1 MVLGRARGEGL
12 DPRGV
17 TERRGDTRR
26 GEAADRK
33 LGMRNPPT
41 RQAVREEAAGEE
53 PAGGTTADAPCGAPG
68 TGGWPTTRACD
79 RTTPASSS
87 NCVSLRTSFAAGR
100 TFNGGTGARPL

>member
-1 MVLGRARGEGL
+1 VSLRRARGEA
-12 DPRGV
+12 
-17 TERRGDTRR
+17 ERRGDRRR

-33 LGMRNPPT
+33 LGMCNPPT
-41 RQAVREEAAGEE
+41 RQAVREEAVGEE
-53 PAGGTTADAPCGAPG
+53 PAGGTTADTPCGARD
-68 TGGWPTTRACD
+68 TGRWLTTGACN